1 MSKDAASNFFIVGGT
16 LDPTAPSYVLRY
28 ADEELLRLLADNRYC
43 NIFAARQMGKSSLMV
58 RAAAH
63 LESKGTKTAIV
74 DLTTIGTSKTQVT
87 SEQWYLGL
95 LRYTSR
101 GLDLGIDVTEWWFA
115 QSKAPHEQILIT
127 FVEQE
132 ILGGIPERV
141 AIFIDEIDSTLSLP
155 FTDEFFGALEYLH
168 TRRMR
173 NPEYNRLAFVLVG
186 VVQPSDLIQD
196 LAKDPYSLD
205 RTVDLGDFSPLDTK
219 TLLPGLE
226 AVHGHRSEAILE
238 RVLYWSGG
246 HPYLTQK
253 MCAAIAAESD
263 ETWPNRTID
272 RLAEQLFWEGPAHS
286 EMNLKRIDEYIRSYE
301 HPEQIKKIYR
311 RILAGKRVPDR
322 ADSQEINRLKLSG
335 LVKADREGNL
345 QVRNRIYRRAFGPEW
360 AGLSG
365 MEKTTY
371 SISRTLSRLFGR
383 GG

>member
-1 MSKDAASNFFIVGGT
+1 LSKDAASNFFSVGGT
-16 LDPTAPSYVLRY
+16 LDPTAPSYVQRY
-28 ADEELLRLLADNRYC
+28 ADEELLRLLADDRYC

-58 RAAAH
+58 RAAAR
-63 LESKGTKTAIV
+63 LESKGTRTAII

-95 LRYTSR
+95 LTYISR
-101 GLDLGIDVTEWWFA
+101 GLGLGVDVIAWWSA
-115 QSKAPHEQILIT
+115 QPKAPHEQILIT

-132 ILGGIPERV
+132 ILGGMPERV

-168 TRRMR
+168 ARRTR
-173 NPEYNRLAFVLVG
+173 NPAYNRLAFVLVG

-196 LAKDPYSLD
+196 PAKDSYSLD
-205 RTVDLGDFSPLDTK
+205 RTVDLDDFSPLDAK

-226 AVHGHRSEAILE
+226 TVHRQRAEAILE

-253 MCAAIAAESD
+253 MCAAIVTESD
-263 ETWPNRTID
+263 ETWPDAKID
-272 RLAEQLFWEGPAHS
+272 RLAEQLFWEGPTHS
-286 EMNLKRIDEYIRSYE
+286 EMNLKRIDEYIRSYV
-301 HPEQIKKIYR
+301 HHEQIKKVYR

-322 ADSQEINRLKLSG
+322 ADSQEISRLKLSG
-335 LVKADREGNL
+335 LVKANRDGNL

-360 AGLSG
+360 AGFSG
-365 MEKTTY
+365 MERTTY
-371 SISRTLSRLFGR
+371 SVSRTLSKLFGR
-383 GG
+383 RG